1 MQRQSTRVNYPPER
15 SEDYADQE
23 SLRALTAMTEKP
35 NLFREVIEG
44 NDASNWK
51 MAIRRNA
58 CCSKE

>member
-15 SEDYADQE
+15 SEDYVDQDR
-23 SLRALTAMTEKP
+23 LGALTAMNEKP
-35 NLFREVIEG
+35 NLFREVIER

-51 MAIRRNA
+51 MAIRRIA